1 MHRAAEASI
10 RGRGKTHKHLP
21 HHVGPS
27 QPTCD
32 SIPGPVPVAITTV
45 VDRLLLVDVNLLWGW
60 LIHVLLLLIHRLL
73 LLLHNL
79 RLLNR
84 RRWRC

>member
-45 VDRLLLVDVNLLWGW
+45 VDRLLVVDVNLLWGW

-73 LLLHNL
+73 LVLHNL

>member
-45 VDRLLLVDVNLLWGW
+45 VDRLLVVDVNLLWGW

>member
-10 RGRGKTHKHLP
+10 RGRGNTHKHLP

-73 LLLHNL
+73 LMLHNL
-79 RLLNR
+79 HLLNR

>member
-45 VDRLLLVDVNLLWGW
+45 LDRLLVVDVNLLWGW

>member
-1 MHRAAEASI
+1 MHRAAEVSI

-45 VDRLLLVDVNLLWGW
+45 VDRLLVVDVNLLWGW

>member
-45 VDRLLLVDVNLLWGW
+45 LDRLLVVDVNLLWGW

-73 LLLHNL
+73 LMLHNL
-79 RLLNR
+79 HLLNR

>member
-32 SIPGPVPVAITTV
+32 TIPGPVPVAITTV